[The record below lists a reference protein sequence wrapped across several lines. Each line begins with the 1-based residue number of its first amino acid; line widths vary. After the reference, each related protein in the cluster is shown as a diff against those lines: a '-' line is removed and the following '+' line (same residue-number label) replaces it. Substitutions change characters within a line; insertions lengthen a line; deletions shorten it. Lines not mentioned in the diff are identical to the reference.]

1 MEFVYW
7 KPLSSSNLS
16 RSKIR
21 IVLSRQRTPL
31 WSYSSICPRDIHRHV
46 LSFKIYAKYLRHSSP
61 AHLEFVP
68 EKVRSDTYEYLENA
82 RQDRE
87 LLGPEFFL
95 ELQRSCFKEI
105 FDHTFLK
112 LKKEHELRQDVAQL
126 MLFLGVEYFVTD

>member
-1 MEFVYW
+1 M
-7 KPLSSSNLS
+7 
-16 RSKIR
+16 
-21 IVLSRQRTPL
+21 
-31 WSYSSICPRDIHRHV
+31 

-68 EKVRSDTYEYLENA
+68 EKLRSDTYEYLENA

-87 LLGPEFFL
+87 LLGPELFL

-112 LKKEHELRQDVAQL
+112 MKEEHELRQDVAQL
-126 MLFLGVEYFVTD
+126 MLFLGVEDMFGGRIKDVLHPRILTGVHSLGRYLA